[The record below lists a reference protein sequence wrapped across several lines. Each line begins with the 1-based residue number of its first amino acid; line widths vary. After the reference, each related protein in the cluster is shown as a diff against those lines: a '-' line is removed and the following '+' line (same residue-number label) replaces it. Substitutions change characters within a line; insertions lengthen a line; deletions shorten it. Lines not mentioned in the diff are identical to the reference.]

1 MTIMQQITPYLDDLR
16 MIRRDIHAHP
26 ELGLEETRTSALVA
40 EKLRAW
46 GIETITGIGQTGVVG
61 IIHGNRPGQRM
72 IGLRADMDALPIHET
87 SGLDHASTV
96 PGVMHACGHD
106 GHTTMLLGA
115 ARHLAANRDFA
126 GTAVLI
132 FQPAEEGRGG
142 ARAMI
147 NDGLFD
153 RFPCDAIFG
162 LHIRPGMPLG
172 KIGVRAGPMMAAGDR
187 WRVIFRG
194 TGGHGGAAP
203 HLATDVTVAAG
214 HFLLGVQT
222 IVSRNIGALD
232 SAVVSV
238 GYAAAGSHEG
248 LNVMPSEFH
257 LGGVCRSYL
266 PHVRETL
273 RTRLTTLAETLAAAQ
288 GCTADV
294 EYWRSGYP
302 VINADAPAAAAQK
315 AVIAAL
321 GENNLIAD
329 LPPTTGGE
337 DFAEMMQVVPGCFAF
352 LGNDN
357 TGSERVAGL
366 HTPDFDFNDD
376 AIPYGVSYWINVVMQ
391 ELGHPR

>member
-1 MTIMQQITPYLDDLR
+1 MTIMQQITPYLDDLK

-40 EKLRAW
+40 EKLRVW

-61 IIHGNRPGQRM
+61 VIHGNRPGQRM

-115 ARHLAANRDFA
+115 ARHLASNREFA
-126 GTAVLI
+126 GTVVLI

-147 NDGLFD
+147 EDGLFD

-257 LGGVCRSYL
+257 LGGVCRSYQ
-266 PHVRETL
+266 PEVRETL
-273 RTRLTTLAETLAAAQ
+273 RNRLTTLAETLAAAQ
-288 GCTADV
+288 GCAAEV

-302 VINADAPAAAAQK
+302 VINADAPATAAQK
-315 AVIAAL
+315 AVIAAV
-321 GENNLIAD
+321 GEDNLIAD
-329 LPPTTGGE
+329 LPSTTGGE
-337 DFAEMMQVVPGCFAF
+337 DFAEMMQIIPGCFAF
-352 LGNDN
+352 LGNGSDN
-357 TGSERVAGL
+357 PGPAPRL
-366 HTPDFDFNDD
+366 HTPKFDFNDD

-391 ELGHPR
+391 ELGYPQ